1 MNTQL
6 YNSPAFSRDL
16 YNRHDTPAKTKAKS
30 FFKTFGFT
38 PCKDEEHYSKF
49 DFEMT
54 KDNKITTVETEI
66 KCCWYPQSFPFR
78 TMDVAG
84 RKTNSTADLF
94 VQFNCDY
101 TSLAVCPMKSVQEA
115 EKYRK
120 DTKYSKDEIFFAVEL
135 TNVNFYHLIHNTW
148 VLQKYNKPT
157 QIFDFKN

>member
-1 MNTQL
+1 
-6 YNSPAFSRDL
+6 
-16 YNRHDTPAKTKAKS
+16 
-30 FFKTFGFT
+30 
-38 PCKDEEHYSKF
+38 
-49 DFEMT
+49 
-54 KDNKITTVETEI
+54 
-66 KCCWYPQSFPFR
+66 
-78 TMDVAG
+78 VAG

-101 TSLAVCPMKSVQEA
+101 TSLAVCPMKTVQSS